1 MRMLYY
7 FAALGAL
14 IIPGL
19 LATAA
24 LGLGGRAELHL
35 KVGLI
40 SAICTVG
47 LHTLVILFM
56 IVTGRVLREAMR
68 TRDFPKEFLEE
79 LNDFFSKKAAYPAA
93 VFGAL
98 SIVFAGVA
106 GYAVPSLGLP
116 LWIHPLVGAM
126 AVLFNF
132 WVMLVEFAALR
143 ANKGLIDRAALML
156 DQIDIELAAKGEL
169 PVDDDAFDATH
180 MLRGGMILAISAWL
194 PYLYW
199 GMIEWQGD
207 FSRVS
212 IHPWLEASLLGL
224 LVWFLAR
231 REKAGQAHPG

>member
-1 MRMLYY
+1 MRMLHY

-14 IIPGL
+14 IVPGL
-19 LATAA
+19 LATSA
-24 LGLGGRAELHL
+24 LGLAGRAELHL

-40 SAICTVG
+40 SAIATVG

-68 TRDFPKEFLEE
+68 TRDLPEEFLSA
-79 LNDFFSKKAAYPAA
+79 LNEFFAKKAAYPAA
-93 VFGAL
+93 VFASV

-106 GYAVPSLGLP
+106 GYAIPSLGLP
-116 LWIHPLVGAM
+116 LWIHPLVGAL

-132 WVMLVEFAALR
+132 WAMLIEFAALR
-143 ANKGLIDRAALML
+143 ANKSLIDRAALIL
-156 DQIDIELAAKGEL
+156 DEIDVELEARGEL
-169 PVDDDAFDATH
+169 PVDENSFDATH
-180 MLRGGMILAISAWL
+180 MLRGGAILAISAWL

-199 GMIEWQGD
+199 GLIEWRGD

-212 IHPWLEASLLGL
+212 IHPWIEASLLGL

-231 REKAGQAHPG
+231 REKSGQAHAG